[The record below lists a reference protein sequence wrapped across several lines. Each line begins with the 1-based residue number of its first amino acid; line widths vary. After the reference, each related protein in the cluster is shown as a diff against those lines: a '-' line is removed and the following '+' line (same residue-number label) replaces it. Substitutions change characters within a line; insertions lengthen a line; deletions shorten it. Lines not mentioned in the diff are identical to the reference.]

1 MCLKTFNFIKQWFT
15 TKPILR
21 CYKMRMRESIDLM
34 FSILF
39 AKKMQLEKS
48 LPLLIPP
55 SQMDFSKGK
64 TKPSLEQS

>member
-1 MCLKTFNFIKQWFT
+1 MEQCTLNMLKGNIITLCKL
-15 TKPILR
+15 KYYL
-21 CYKMRMRESIDLM
+21 YKLGIT
-34 FSILF
+34 FSIFF